1 MKIIDRRSEVK
12 TFVFKVT
19 TTVYQEWAVEANSE
33 QEALE
38 ILFNDGFPD
47 ENTKTESVDNI
58 TFIGT
63 E

>member
-33 QEALE
+33 QEAQE
-38 ILFNDGFPD
+38 ILFSDGLPD
-47 ENTKTESVDNI
+47 ENTKTESVDNVI
-58 TFIGT
+58 FIGT

>member
-1 MKIIDRRSEVK
+1 MK